1 MSSNAFLFCS
11 FEKPTCKQ
19 NGEKRRVRDTLVKGK
34 DELPATKSEI
44 DSAVVQASNV
54 EVLNL
59 MSNLGEDDKQ
69 SDGKFRF
76 IVYNHIVPFF
86 LFLRM
91 LVESLMTPTTIVAP
105 KDTGLSFYYSFY
117 IEFSGCFQNSRNHGN
132 TMNFI
137 LFVSTVITAD
147 TLVVV

>member
-1 MSSNAFLFCS
+1 M
-11 FEKPTCKQ
+11 
-19 NGEKRRVRDTLVKGK
+19 VKGK

-44 DSAVVQASNV
+44 DSTVVQASKV
-54 EVLNL
+54 EALNL

-69 SDGKFRF
+69 RDRKFRF

-86 LFLRM
+86 LFLHM

-105 KDTGLSFYYSFY
+105 KTLYQLYTGLSFYYSFY